1 MEESHQISDQ
11 NLLGEAD
18 ICYILCETNFLVH
31 EGNILTLTV
40 LSTLQQKS
48 PSTSQKGWEK
58 YCIFLLLPKWEF
70 VVFKKTYKWKL
81 NLLFLGKTNRSPG
94 HKVEHCS
101 CELYAQKNTKSN
113 GAKVWLLST
122 DVNLV
127 WHWTVII
134 QIPRL
139 HHSLIDMECLSKN
152 GWWINHAKTYYR

>member
-1 MEESHQISDQ
+1 MIKTCWEKLIYVIFSVKPISWFMKVIFWHWLCLVPSNKSHLAPPRRVGKNTAFSFYCQSE
-11 NLLGEAD
+11 NLL
-18 ICYILCETNFLVH
+18 CSKTTS
-31 EGNILTLTV
+31 GN
-40 LSTLQQKS
+40 
-48 PSTSQKGWEK
+48 
-58 YCIFLLLPKWEF
+58 
-70 VVFKKTYKWKL
+70 
-81 NLLFLGKTNRSPG
+81 LFLGKTNRSLG

-152 GWWINHAKTYYR
+152 GWWINHEEAYYR

>member
-58 YCIFLLLPKWEF
+58 YCIFLLLPK
-70 VVFKKTYKWKL
+70 
-81 NLLFLGKTNRSPG
+81 
-94 HKVEHCS
+94 
-101 CELYAQKNTKSN
+101 
-113 GAKVWLLST
+113 
-122 DVNLV
+122 
-127 WHWTVII
+127 
-134 QIPRL
+134 
-139 HHSLIDMECLSKN
+139 
-152 GWWINHAKTYYR
+152 